1 MKKVVLIISLA
12 VLAMIIS
19 QPAMAMMNPREL
31 TKSLD
36 LVEKFFLDGA
46 NSFEKNVHKL
56 AEQLF
61 FTLAGISLAWTAIEM
76 ALKRAEF
83 GEIVS
88 ELTKFIIFTGLFLAF
103 VKWGPQWAVA
113 ISQTLLQIGHAG
125 SGFNNTVGSLG
136 DLVAWEISSGIYM
149 AILILSKAP
158 NIQITDLSAAILFAN
173 VLLFI
178 VAIFN
183 FIVVVFL
190 CIKLI
195 VTQLMLYCQIYAG
208 CFLLGFGGCKWTRDI
223 SVQYFKSVLATSA
236 QFLVLFLLLHLIHSL
251 NDKSGLI
258 EMFSNLAKSTDI
270 DKIGDLVAPSLIL
283 VILPFTFL
291 MIGSILPAK
300 IGALISSNFIS
311 GNTAGAAALS
321 SMASSAGAATATS
334 VNKAVQAAGSSY
346 QNYQNRMNSSSD
358 SKESSKESASGGENS
373 GTSLASA
380 SSVSSSGESQ
390 ALPNSGSGSSSG
402 NLSGPS
408 QDRIGMQSAGS
419 SSDSSSGS
427 GSSGGSPSG
436 DNPSGGNSSGESSAE
451 SSANS
456 SSAASSSSVAGRTG
470 SSVQSATRAMNQSGN
485 TSGSA
490 GTGANST
497 SASSTNSALPTAQ
510 TQQSNRSSNSS
521 NNGGKDSGKQLSLNQ
536 RRLIAGLGVLKDSV
550 ISGLGATLGGITGI
564 HPIRNFNAGRE
575 KFLEQQEQKE
585 KIRNAGQNKN
595 TDNPQKRG
603 QA

>member
-12 VLAMIIS
+12 VLAMVIS

-223 SVQYFKSVLATSA
+223 SIQYFKSVLATSA
-236 QFLVLFLLLHLIHSL
+236 QFLVLFLLLHLLHSL
-251 NDKSGLI
+251 NDESGLI

-300 IGALISSNFIS
+300 IGALISGNFIS

-321 SMASSAGAATATS
+321 SMVSSAGAATATS

-346 QNYQNRMNSSSD
+346 QNYQNRMND
-358 SKESSKESASGGENS
+358 SKESSKES
-373 GTSLASA
+373 
-380 SSVSSSGESQ
+380 SSG
-390 ALPNSGSGSSSG
+390 
-402 NLSGPS
+402 
-408 QDRIGMQSAGS
+408 
-419 SSDSSSGS
+419 SDSSSGS

-436 DNPSGGNSSGESSAE
+436 DNPSGGDSSGGDSSGGNSSGGNSSGGNSSGGDSSGGNSSGGNSSGGNSSGGNSSGGSPSGDNPSGGNSSGGNSSGETS
-451 SSANS
+451 
-456 SSAASSSSVAGRTG
+456 ASSSSVAGRTG

-497 SASSTNSALPTAQ
+497 SASLTNSASTTAQ

-536 RRLIAGLGVLKDSV
+536 RRLIAGLGVVKDSV

-585 KIRNAGQNKN
+585 KIRNAGQNK
-595 TDNPQKRG
+595 TQKRG

>member
-223 SVQYFKSVLATSA
+223 SIQYFKSVLATSA
-236 QFLVLFLLLHLIHSL
+236 QFLVLFLLLHLLHSL
-251 NDKSGLI
+251 NDESGLI

-300 IGALISSNFIS
+300 IGALISGNFIS

-321 SMASSAGAATATS
+321 SMVSSAGAATATS

-346 QNYQNRMNSSSD
+346 QNYQNRMND
-358 SKESSKESASGGENS
+358 SKESSKES
-373 GTSLASA
+373 
-380 SSVSSSGESQ
+380 SSG
-390 ALPNSGSGSSSG
+390 
-402 NLSGPS
+402 
-408 QDRIGMQSAGS
+408 
-419 SSDSSSGS
+419 SDSSSGS

-436 DNPSGGNSSGESSAE
+436 DNPSGGDSSGGNSSGGNSSGGNSSGGNSSGGNSSGGSPSGDNPSGGNSSGGNSSGETS
-451 SSANS
+451 
-456 SSAASSSSVAGRTG
+456 RTG

-536 RRLIAGLGVLKDSV
+536 RRLIAGLGVVKDSV

-585 KIRNAGQNKN
+585 KIRNAGQNK
-595 TDNPQKRG
+595 TQKRG

>member
-223 SVQYFKSVLATSA
+223 SIQYFKSVLATSA
-236 QFLVLFLLLHLIHSL
+236 QFLVLFLLLHLLHSL
-251 NDKSGLI
+251 NDESGLI

-300 IGALISSNFIS
+300 IGALISGNFIS

-321 SMASSAGAATATS
+321 SMVSSAGAATATS

-346 QNYQNRMNSSSD
+346 QNYQNRMND
-358 SKESSKESASGGENS
+358 SKESSKES
-373 GTSLASA
+373 
-380 SSVSSSGESQ
+380 SSG
-390 ALPNSGSGSSSG
+390 
-402 NLSGPS
+402 
-408 QDRIGMQSAGS
+408 
-419 SSDSSSGS
+419 SDSSSGS

-436 DNPSGGNSSGESSAE
+436 DNPSGGDSSGGNSSGGNSSGGNSSGGNSSGGSPSGDNPSGGNSSGGNSSGETS
-451 SSANS
+451 
-456 SSAASSSSVAGRTG
+456 RTG

-536 RRLIAGLGVLKDSV
+536 RRLIAGLGVVKDSV

-585 KIRNAGQNKN
+585 KIRNAGQNK
-595 TDNPQKRG
+595 TQKRG

>member
-223 SVQYFKSVLATSA
+223 SIQYFKSVLATSA
-236 QFLVLFLLLHLIHSL
+236 QFLVLFLLLHLLHSL
-251 NDKSGLI
+251 NDESGLI

-300 IGALISSNFIS
+300 IGALISGNFIS

-321 SMASSAGAATATS
+321 SMVSSAGAATATS

-346 QNYQNRMNSSSD
+346 QNYQNRMND
-358 SKESSKESASGGENS
+358 SKESSKES
-373 GTSLASA
+373 
-380 SSVSSSGESQ
+380 SSG
-390 ALPNSGSGSSSG
+390 
-402 NLSGPS
+402 
-408 QDRIGMQSAGS
+408 
-419 SSDSSSGS
+419 SDSSSGS

-436 DNPSGGNSSGESSAE
+436 DNPSGGDSSGGNSSGGNSSGGNSSGGNSSGGNSSGGNSSEGNSSGGNSSGGSPSGDNPSGGNSSGGNSSGETS
-451 SSANS
+451 
-456 SSAASSSSVAGRTG
+456 RTG

-536 RRLIAGLGVLKDSV
+536 RRLIAGLGVVKDSV

-585 KIRNAGQNKN
+585 KIRNAGQNK
-595 TDNPQKRG
+595 TQKRG

>member
-12 VLAMIIS
+12 VLAMVIS

-83 GEIVS
+83 GEIIS

-103 VKWGPQWAVA
+103 VKWGPQWALA

-136 DLVAWEISSGIYM
+136 DLVAWEISSGIYI

-258 EMFSNLAKSTDI
+258 EMFANLAKNTDI

-358 SKESSKESASGGENS
+358 SKESSKESSSGGDNS
-373 GTSLASA
+373 GTSLANA

-408 QDRIGMQSAGS
+408 QERIGMQSAGS
-419 SSDSSSGS
+419 GSDSSSGS

-436 DNPSGGNSSGESSAE
+436 DNPSGGNSSGESSA
-451 SSANS
+451 NS

-470 SSVQSATRAMNQSGN
+470 SSVQSGN
-485 TSGSA
+485 TSGTA

-497 SASSTNSALPTAQ
+497 SASSTNSASTTAQ
-510 TQQSNRSSNSS
+510 TQQSNSNSS
-521 NNGGKDSGKQLSLNQ
+521 NNGGKDSGGKQLSLNQ

-585 KIRNAGQNKN
+585 KIRNAGQNK
-595 TDNPQKRG
+595 TQKRG
-603 QA
+603 

>member
-223 SVQYFKSVLATSA
+223 SIQYFKSVLATSA
-236 QFLVLFLLLHLIHSL
+236 QFLVLFLLLHLLHSL
-251 NDKSGLI
+251 NDESGLI

-300 IGALISSNFIS
+300 IGALISGNFIS

-321 SMASSAGAATATS
+321 SMVSSAGAATATS

-346 QNYQNRMNSSSD
+346 QNYQNRMND
-358 SKESSKESASGGENS
+358 SKESSKES
-373 GTSLASA
+373 
-380 SSVSSSGESQ
+380 SSG
-390 ALPNSGSGSSSG
+390 
-402 NLSGPS
+402 
-408 QDRIGMQSAGS
+408 
-419 SSDSSSGS
+419 SDSSSGS

-436 DNPSGGNSSGESSAE
+436 DNPSGGDSSGGNSSGGNSSGGNSSGGNSSGGNSSGGNSSGGSPSGDNPSGGNSSGGNSSGETS
-451 SSANS
+451 
-456 SSAASSSSVAGRTG
+456 RTG

-536 RRLIAGLGVLKDSV
+536 RRLIAGLGVVKDSV

-585 KIRNAGQNKN
+585 KIRNAGQNK
-595 TDNPQKRG
+595 TQKRG

>member
-223 SVQYFKSVLATSA
+223 SIQYFKSVLATSA
-236 QFLVLFLLLHLIHSL
+236 QFLVLFLLLHLLHSL
-251 NDKSGLI
+251 NDESGLI

-346 QNYQNRMNSSSD
+346 QNYQNRMND
-358 SKESSKESASGGENS
+358 SKESSKES
-373 GTSLASA
+373 
-380 SSVSSSGESQ
+380 SSG
-390 ALPNSGSGSSSG
+390 
-402 NLSGPS
+402 
-408 QDRIGMQSAGS
+408 
-419 SSDSSSGS
+419 SDSSSGS

-436 DNPSGGNSSGESSAE
+436 DNPSGGDSSGGNSSGGNSSGGNSSGGNSSGGSPSGDNPSGGNSSGGNSSGETS
-451 SSANS
+451 
-456 SSAASSSSVAGRTG
+456 RTG

-536 RRLIAGLGVLKDSV
+536 RRLIAGLGVVKDSV

-585 KIRNAGQNKN
+585 KIRNAGQNK
-595 TDNPQKRG
+595 TQKRG
-603 QA
+603 

>member
-12 VLAMIIS
+12 VLAMVIS

-83 GEIVS
+83 GEIIS

-103 VKWGPQWAVA
+103 VKWGPQWALA

-236 QFLVLFLLLHLIHSL
+236 QFLVLFLLLHLLHSL

-258 EMFSNLAKSTDI
+258 EMFANLAKNTDI

-300 IGALISSNFIS
+300 IGALISGNFIS

-321 SMASSAGAATATS
+321 SMVSSAGAATATS

-373 GTSLASA
+373 GTSLANA
-380 SSVSSSGESQ
+380 SSVSPSGESQ

-408 QDRIGMQSAGS
+408 QERIGMQSAGS
-419 SSDSSSGS
+419 GSGSSSEG

-436 DNPSGGNSSGESSAE
+436 DNPSGGNSSGE

-497 SASSTNSALPTAQ
+497 SASSTNSASTTAQ
-510 TQQSNRSSNSS
+510 TQQSNSSSNSS
-521 NNGGKDSGKQLSLNQ
+521 NNGGKDSGGKQLSLNQ

-585 KIRNAGQNKN
+585 KIRNAGQNK
-595 TDNPQKRG
+595 TQKRG

>member
-12 VLAMIIS
+12 VLAQVIS
-19 QPAMAMMNPREL
+19 SPAMAMMNPREL

-83 GEIVS
+83 GEIIS

-103 VKWGPQWAVA
+103 VKWGPQWALA

-183 FIVVVFL
+183 FIVVVFI

-236 QFLVLFLLLHLIHSL
+236 QFLVLFLLLHLLHSL
-251 NDKSGLI
+251 NAESGLI
-258 EMFSNLAKSTDI
+258 EMFSNLAKNTDI
-270 DKIGDLVAPSLIL
+270 EKMGDLVAPSLIL

-300 IGALISSNFIS
+300 IGALISGNFIS

-321 SMASSAGAATATS
+321 SMVSSAGAATATS

-346 QNYQNRMNSSSD
+346 QNYQNRMND
-358 SKESSKESASGGENS
+358 SKESSKES
-373 GTSLASA
+373 
-380 SSVSSSGESQ
+380 SSG
-390 ALPNSGSGSSSG
+390 
-402 NLSGPS
+402 
-408 QDRIGMQSAGS
+408 
-419 SSDSSSGS
+419 SDSSSGS

-436 DNPSGGNSSGESSAE
+436 DNPSGDNPSGGNSSGGNSSGETS
-451 SSANS
+451 
-456 SSAASSSSVAGRTG
+456 ASSSSVAGRTG

-497 SASSTNSALPTAQ
+497 SASLTNSASTTAQ

-536 RRLIAGLGVLKDSV
+536 RRLIAGLGVVKDSV

-585 KIRNAGQNKN
+585 KIRNAGQNK
-595 TDNPQKRG
+595 TQKRG
-603 QA
+603 

>member
-258 EMFSNLAKSTDI
+258 EMFANLAKNTDI

-300 IGALISSNFIS
+300 IGALISGNFIS

-321 SMASSAGAATATS
+321 SMVSSAGAATATS

-346 QNYQNRMNSSSD
+346 QNYQNRMND
-358 SKESSKESASGGENS
+358 SKESSKES
-373 GTSLASA
+373 
-380 SSVSSSGESQ
+380 SSG
-390 ALPNSGSGSSSG
+390 
-402 NLSGPS
+402 
-408 QDRIGMQSAGS
+408 
-419 SSDSSSGS
+419 SDSSSGS

-436 DNPSGGNSSGESSAE
+436 DNPSGGNSSGG
-451 SSANS
+451 NS
-456 SSAASSSSVAGRTG
+456 SGETSRTG

-536 RRLIAGLGVLKDSV
+536 RRLIAGLGVVKDSV

-585 KIRNAGQNKN
+585 KIRNAGQNK
-595 TDNPQKRG
+595 TQKRG

>member
-83 GEIVS
+83 GEIIS

-251 NDKSGLI
+251 DDKSGLI
-258 EMFSNLAKSTDI
+258 EMFANLAKNTDI

-300 IGALISSNFIS
+300 IGALISGNFIS

-321 SMASSAGAATATS
+321 SMVSSAGAATATS

-346 QNYQNRMNSSSD
+346 Q
-358 SKESSKESASGGENS
+358 
-373 GTSLASA
+373 
-380 SSVSSSGESQ
+380 GESQ

-436 DNPSGGNSSGESSAE
+436 DNPSGGNSSGESSA
-451 SSANS
+451 NS

-470 SSVQSATRAMNQSGN
+470 SSVQSGN

-536 RRLIAGLGVLKDSV
+536 RRLIAGLGVVKDSV

-585 KIRNAGQNKN
+585 KIRNAGQNK
-595 TDNPQKRG
+595 TQKRG
-603 QA
+603 

>member
-223 SVQYFKSVLATSA
+223 SIQYFKSVLATSA
-236 QFLVLFLLLHLIHSL
+236 QFLVLFLLLHLLHSL
-251 NDKSGLI
+251 NDESGLI

-300 IGALISSNFIS
+300 IGALISGNFIS

-321 SMASSAGAATATS
+321 SMVSSAGAATATS

-346 QNYQNRMNSSSD
+346 QNYQNRMND
-358 SKESSKESASGGENS
+358 SKESSKES
-373 GTSLASA
+373 
-380 SSVSSSGESQ
+380 SSG
-390 ALPNSGSGSSSG
+390 
-402 NLSGPS
+402 
-408 QDRIGMQSAGS
+408 
-419 SSDSSSGS
+419 SDSSSGS

-436 DNPSGGNSSGESSAE
+436 DNPSGGDSSGGNSSGGNSSGGNSSGETS
-451 SSANS
+451 
-456 SSAASSSSVAGRTG
+456 RTG

-536 RRLIAGLGVLKDSV
+536 RRLIAGLGVVKDSV

-585 KIRNAGQNKN
+585 KIRNAGQNK
-595 TDNPQKRG
+595 TQKRG

>member
-223 SVQYFKSVLATSA
+223 SIQYFKSVLATSA
-236 QFLVLFLLLHLIHSL
+236 QFLVLFLLLHLLHSL
-251 NDKSGLI
+251 NDESGLI

-321 SMASSAGAATATS
+321 SMVSSAGAATATS

-346 QNYQNRMNSSSD
+346 QNYQNRMND
-358 SKESSKESASGGENS
+358 SKESSKES
-373 GTSLASA
+373 
-380 SSVSSSGESQ
+380 SSG
-390 ALPNSGSGSSSG
+390 
-402 NLSGPS
+402 
-408 QDRIGMQSAGS
+408 
-419 SSDSSSGS
+419 SDSSSGS

-436 DNPSGGNSSGESSAE
+436 DNPSGGDSSGGNSSGGNSSGGNSSGGNSSGGSPSGDNPSGGNSSGGNSSGETS
-451 SSANS
+451 
-456 SSAASSSSVAGRTG
+456 RTG

-536 RRLIAGLGVLKDSV
+536 RRLIAGLGVVKDSV

-585 KIRNAGQNKN
+585 KIRNAGQNK
-595 TDNPQKRG
+595 TQKRG
-603 QA
+603 

>member
-12 VLAMIIS
+12 VLAMVIS

-83 GEIVS
+83 GEIIS

-103 VKWGPQWAVA
+103 VKWGPQWALA

-236 QFLVLFLLLHLIHSL
+236 QFLVLFLLLHLLHSL

-258 EMFSNLAKSTDI
+258 EMFANLAKNTDI

-358 SKESSKESASGGENS
+358 SKESSKESSSGGDNS
-373 GTSLASA
+373 GTSLANA
-380 SSVSSSGESQ
+380 SSVSPSGESQ

-408 QDRIGMQSAGS
+408 QERIGMQSAGS
-419 SSDSSSGS
+419 GSDSSSGS

-436 DNPSGGNSSGESSAE
+436 DNPSGGNSSGESSA
-451 SSANS
+451 NS

-470 SSVQSATRAMNQSGN
+470 SSVQSGN

-497 SASSTNSALPTAQ
+497 SASSTNSASTTAQ
-510 TQQSNRSSNSS
+510 TQQSNSNSS
-521 NNGGKDSGKQLSLNQ
+521 NNGGKDSGGKQLSLNQ
-536 RRLIAGLGVLKDSV
+536 RRLIAGLGVVKDSV

-585 KIRNAGQNKN
+585 KIRNAGQNK
-595 TDNPQKRG
+595 TQKRG

>member
-12 VLAMIIS
+12 VLAMVIS

-83 GEIVS
+83 GEIIS

-103 VKWGPQWAVA
+103 VKWGPQWALA

-236 QFLVLFLLLHLIHSL
+236 QFLVLFLLLHLLHSL

-258 EMFSNLAKSTDI
+258 EMFANLAKNTDI

-408 QDRIGMQSAGS
+408 QERIGMQSAGS
-419 SSDSSSGS
+419 GSDSSSGS

-436 DNPSGGNSSGESSAE
+436 DNPSGGNSSGGNSSGE

-497 SASSTNSALPTAQ
+497 SASSTNSASTTAQ

-536 RRLIAGLGVLKDSV
+536 RRLIAGLGVVKDSV

-575 KFLEQQEQKE
+575 KFIEQQEQKE
-585 KIRNAGQNKN
+585 KIRNAGRK
-595 TDNPQKRG
+595 
-603 QA
+603 

>member
-223 SVQYFKSVLATSA
+223 SIQYFKSVLATSA
-236 QFLVLFLLLHLIHSL
+236 QFLVLFLLLHLLHSL
-251 NDKSGLI
+251 NDESGLI

-300 IGALISSNFIS
+300 IGALISGNFIS

-321 SMASSAGAATATS
+321 SMVSSAGAATATS

-346 QNYQNRMNSSSD
+346 QNYQNRMND
-358 SKESSKESASGGENS
+358 SKESSKES
-373 GTSLASA
+373 
-380 SSVSSSGESQ
+380 SSG
-390 ALPNSGSGSSSG
+390 
-402 NLSGPS
+402 
-408 QDRIGMQSAGS
+408 
-419 SSDSSSGS
+419 SDSSSGS

-436 DNPSGGNSSGESSAE
+436 DNPSGDNPSGGNSSGGNSSGETS
-451 SSANS
+451 
-456 SSAASSSSVAGRTG
+456 RTG

-536 RRLIAGLGVLKDSV
+536 RRLIAGLGVVKDSV

-585 KIRNAGQNKN
+585 KIRNAGQNK
-595 TDNPQKRG
+595 TQKRG

>member
-1 MKKVVLIISLA
+1 MKRIVLIISLA
-12 VLAMIIS
+12 VLAMVIS

-83 GEIVS
+83 GEIIS

-103 VKWGPQWAVA
+103 VKWGPQWALA

-136 DLVAWEISSGIYM
+136 DLVAWEISSGIYI

-258 EMFSNLAKSTDI
+258 EMFANLAKNTDI

-436 DNPSGGNSSGESSAE
+436 DNPSGGNSSGESSA
-451 SSANS
+451 NS

-470 SSVQSATRAMNQSGN
+470 SSVQSGN
-485 TSGSA
+485 TSGTA

-585 KIRNAGQNKN
+585 KIRNAGQNK
-595 TDNPQKRG
+595 TQKRG

>member
-1 MKKVVLIISLA
+1 MKRIVLIISLA
-12 VLAMIIS
+12 VLAMVIS

-83 GEIVS
+83 GEIIS

-103 VKWGPQWAVA
+103 VKWGPQWALA

-183 FIVVVFL
+183 FIVVVFI

-236 QFLVLFLLLHLIHSL
+236 QFLVLFLLLHLLHSL

-258 EMFSNLAKSTDI
+258 EMFANLAKSTDI

-300 IGALISSNFIS
+300 IGALISGNFIS

-321 SMASSAGAATATS
+321 SMVSSAGAATATS

-346 QNYQNRMNSSSD
+346 QNYQNRMND
-358 SKESSKESASGGENS
+358 SKESSKES
-373 GTSLASA
+373 
-380 SSVSSSGESQ
+380 SSG
-390 ALPNSGSGSSSG
+390 
-402 NLSGPS
+402 
-408 QDRIGMQSAGS
+408 
-419 SSDSSSGS
+419 SDSSSGS

-436 DNPSGGNSSGESSAE
+436 DNPSGDNSSGGNSSGGNSSGETS
-451 SSANS
+451 
-456 SSAASSSSVAGRTG
+456 ASSSSVAGRTG

-497 SASSTNSALPTAQ
+497 SASLTNSASTTAQ

-536 RRLIAGLGVLKDSV
+536 RRLIAGLGVVKDSV

-585 KIRNAGQNKN
+585 KIRNAGQNK
-595 TDNPQKRG
+595 TQKRG

>member
-223 SVQYFKSVLATSA
+223 SIQYFKSVLATSA
-236 QFLVLFLLLHLIHSL
+236 QFLVLFLLLHLLHSL
-251 NDKSGLI
+251 NDESGLI

-300 IGALISSNFIS
+300 IGALISGNFIS

-321 SMASSAGAATATS
+321 SMVSSAGAATATS

-346 QNYQNRMNSSSD
+346 QNYQNRMND
-358 SKESSKESASGGENS
+358 SKESSKES
-373 GTSLASA
+373 
-380 SSVSSSGESQ
+380 SSG
-390 ALPNSGSGSSSG
+390 
-402 NLSGPS
+402 
-408 QDRIGMQSAGS
+408 
-419 SSDSSSGS
+419 SDSSSGS

-436 DNPSGGNSSGESSAE
+436 DNPSGGDSSGGNSSGGNSSGGNSSGGNSSGGNSSGETS
-451 SSANS
+451 
-456 SSAASSSSVAGRTG
+456 RTG

-536 RRLIAGLGVLKDSV
+536 RRLIAGLGVVKDSV

-585 KIRNAGQNKN
+585 KIRNAGQNK
-595 TDNPQKRG
+595 TQKRG